1 MDIRQVILKIA
12 TQGVRLGQSLARVT
26 DIQLREGA
34 PPYVRVPAGYVL
46 VDGVTVSREMLT
58 QLFAWLAPPAR
69 RATGGAANGASQTW
83 EDALDADPRQS
94 IVRACTL
101 ENQFRLRATLFR
113 HGEADD
119 AGEYPLGASIR
130 VLPDAVPSM
139 DRLGL
144 HGFLRDWIGASGL
157 ILVAGATGMGKSTT
171 IAALL
176 NYVNTDP
183 RFGSRNIITLESPI
197 EYRLPSQLSIVT
209 QRQVGVGAV
218 HDFAAGIEAALRQR
232 PDILMIGE
240 ILSRDAAGAA
250 LRAATSGHTVVATV
264 HGDSA
269 VGALQSLLG
278 LFDPAELGARAK
290 ELARAMV
297 GVTYQRLVPSSD
309 ETRPVLAAEQ
319 LTNTEVTRRL
329 IESLKFQELDNEMK
343 SRSGKTMW
351 TLEAD
356 LANLV
361 KRRQISAGWA
371 RAMAN
376 DHEQLER
383 ALRALNLAVGDAEA
397 SAPPAAAAA
406 SSPRGP
412 ESAGN
417 PPPPRWR

>member
-1 MDIRQVILKIA
+1 MDIRQIILKIA
-12 TQGVRLGQSLARVT
+12 THGVRLGQASARVT

-46 VDGVTVSREMLT
+46 IDGVTVTHEMLA
-58 QLFAWLAPPAR
+58 QLFAWLAPAPRRPSRGPAVP
-69 RATGGAANGASQTW
+69 AGDAESPYW
-83 EDALDADPRQS
+83 EAALDADPRQS

-101 ENQFRLRATLFR
+101 DDQYRLRATLFR

-119 AGEYPLGASIR
+119 AGAYPLAASIR

-144 HGFLRDWIGASGL
+144 HGFLRDWIRASGL
-157 ILVAGATGMGKSTT
+157 ILVTGATGMGKSTT

-176 NYVNTDP
+176 NYVNTDQ

-197 EYRLPSQLSIVT
+197 EYRLPSHFSIVT
-209 QRQVGVGAV
+209 QRQVGAGAV

-240 ILSRDAAGAA
+240 ILSRDAAAAA

-278 LFDPAELGARAK
+278 LFDPAELDARAK
-290 ELARAMV
+290 ELARALI
-297 GVTYQRLVPSSD
+297 GVTYQRLVPSVD
-309 ETRPVLAAEQ
+309 ESRPVLAAEQ
-319 LTNTEVTRRL
+319 LTNTEVSRRL
-329 IESLKFQELDNEMK
+329 IDGLKFQELDNEMK

-356 LANLV
+356 LGNLV
-361 KRRQISAGWA
+361 KRRQINTSWA

-383 ALRALNLAVGDAEA
+383 ILRALNLNALAADAA
-397 SAPPAAAAA
+397 DAPAA
-406 SSPRGP
+406 
-412 ESAGN
+412 
-417 PPPPRWR
+417 